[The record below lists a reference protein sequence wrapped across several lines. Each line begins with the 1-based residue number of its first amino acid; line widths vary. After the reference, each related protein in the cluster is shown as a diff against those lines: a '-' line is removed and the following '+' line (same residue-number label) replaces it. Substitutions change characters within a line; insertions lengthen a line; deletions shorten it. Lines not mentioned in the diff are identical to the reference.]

1 MLSASQEVWLNRTL
15 GLYRAALVVLP
26 AHLRDRYGDQLV
38 STFRDVSTHS
48 IQRHGWPGAVSVWG
62 RMFLELFLAAP
73 RERLSNW
80 QFFQTGRQRSHRQDS
95 HSNIGDFMTTF
106 AHNVRLALRQL
117 RRNPV
122 FALAAIGTLALS
134 IGANTAIF
142 TVLHSVI
149 LQRLSYDQPDEI
161 AAVWLEFRR
170 PGSTRGREIVAS
182 EPEYLEFRNQTTSFA
197 SVAAYWVGETNLGG
211 IEEPARVGSAGVSA
225 NFLETLRVTP
235 TLGRSFIAGDDI
247 PGAEPVALLTHG
259 LWVRS
264 FGADSGIV
272 GSTVLVNGVSSTVVG
287 ILPQT
292 FRFPGHDVQLI
303 RPNIIDTQN
312 PEGRASHYL
321 SILGRLQP
329 GVTLATARAETEVL
343 MNAWRSEFP
352 EQHGPSAETHPLVMT
367 SLHERLVGDVRP
379 ALNLLSGAVGLVLLI
394 ACANVAGL
402 MLARAETRHREMAI
416 RTAIGAGRSRL
427 VSQMLTESVVIA
439 LLGGALG
446 LGLAQLGVNAIVT
459 AGPADL
465 PRQDNLSMNFVVLA
479 FTALISLITGI
490 AFGIAPAIAAARSS
504 VAHAFKESSTG
515 STTGRRRLTFRR
527 TLIVSEIAIA
537 LVLAIGAALLIKSLA
552 QLRRTDPG
560 FDPTGVVT
568 MEFSLNSAL
577 YPETTDVARFH
588 RNLNERL
595 AAIPG
600 VTASGAVR
608 RLPLTGSPGFETLSL
623 VGRPSVEDGP
633 SWNAQYQVA
642 SAGFFD
648 ALSVPIKAGRKF
660 NERDGESSPPVAITN
675 ERMAQL
681 FWPDED
687 AIGQQV
693 QVGNFPDNA
702 NPVMTIVGVVGD
714 VRQASL
720 VEDVNPQLFVPR
732 QQAGAIYGGFV
743 TRVSTLAVR
752 ADTDPSATILS
763 VRNAIG
769 ELDPNLPLANIQTM
783 QHVLSRSMSDERF
796 TSTVMGLFSGLA
808 LILGAVGIYGLM
820 AYSVAQQTREIGVRM
835 ALGADG
841 RSVRQAVVKHGL
853 ILSMTGIGIGLLVAL
868 GLSRFMSG
876 LVFNLGVRDPFVFG
890 SIPLLLFVTSLLAAY
905 LPARK
910 AAAVDLRTYRQEKRR
925 PSIR

>member
-1 MLSASQEVWLNRTL
+1 MTLSASQEIWLRRTL

-26 AHLRDRYGDQLV
+26 QAFRDRYADQLV
-38 STFRDVSTHS
+38 STFRDVSIHS
-48 IQRHGWPGAVSVWG
+48 MQRHHWPSMVFVWG

-80 QFFQTGRQRSHRQDS
+80 QFFHTGSRDSHRQDS

-106 AHNVRLALRQL
+106 AHNVRVALRQL
-117 RRNPV
+117 RRNPI
-122 FALAAIGTLALS
+122 FAIAAITTLALS

-149 LQRLSYDQPDEI
+149 LQRLSYDQPNEI

-170 PGSTRGREIVAS
+170 RGSTTGREIAAS
-182 EPEYLEFRNQTTSFA
+182 EPEYLEFRDQTSSFV
-197 SVAAYWVGETNLGG
+197 SVSGYWVGESNLGG
-211 IEEPARVGSAGVSA
+211 IEEPVRVGSAGVSA

-235 TLGRSFIAGDDI
+235 AFGRSLNAADDV
-247 PGAEPVALLTHG
+247 PGSEPVMLLMHG

-272 GSTVLVNGVSSTVVG
+272 GRTVLVNGVSSTVIGV
-287 ILPQT
+287 LPPT
-292 FRFPGHDVQLI
+292 FRFPGSDVQLI

-312 PEGRASHYL
+312 PAGRASHYL
-321 SILGRLQP
+321 SILGRLRP
-329 GVTLATARAETEVL
+329 GVTLPTARAETDVL
-343 MNAWRSEFP
+343 MEAWRVGFP
-352 EQHGPSAETHPLVMT
+352 DRHGPSAEGHPLVMT

-379 ALNLLSGAVGLVLLI
+379 ALKLLSGAVGLVLLI

-427 VSQMLTESVVIA
+427 FGQVLTESVVIA
-439 LLGGALG
+439 LLAGALG
-446 LGLAQLGVNAIVT
+446 LGLAQLGVNAIIA

-479 FTALISLITGI
+479 FAASISLVTGI
-490 AFGIAPAIAAARSS
+490 VFGIAPAVAAARSG
-504 VAHAFKESSTG
+504 VAQAFKESSIG
-515 STTGRRRLTFRR
+515 STAGRRRLTFRR
-527 TLIVSEIAIA
+527 TLVVGEIATA

-552 QLRRTDPG
+552 QLRRSDPG
-560 FDPTGVVT
+560 FNPTGVVT

-577 YPETTDVARFH
+577 YPEATDVTRFH
-588 RNLNERL
+588 RSLNERL

-608 RLPLTGSPGFETLSL
+608 RLPLTGSPGWETLSL
-623 VGRPSVEDGP
+623 VGREPVEDGP
-633 SWNAQYQVA
+633 SWNAQYQVVG
-642 SAGFFD
+642 AGFFD
-648 ALSVPIKAGRKF
+648 ALSVPIKTGRKF
-660 NERDGESSPPVAITN
+660 TQRDGETAPPVAIVN
-675 ERMAQL
+675 ELMAQL

-687 AIGQQV
+687 AVGQQV
-693 QVGNFPDNA
+693 QIGQFPGNT
-702 NPVMTIVGVVGD
+702 NPVMTIVGVVGNMQ
-714 VRQASL
+714 QANL
-720 VEDVNPQLFVPR
+720 VENVSPQLFVPR
-732 QQAGAIYGGFV
+732 QQAGAIYDGFM
-743 TRVSTLAVR
+743 TRMSTLAVR
-752 ADTDPSATILS
+752 ANTHPSAAILS
-763 VRNAIG
+763 VRTAIT

-841 RSVRQAVVKHGL
+841 RSVRQAVVRHGL
-853 ILSMTGIGIGLLVAL
+853 TLSLAGIGIGLLVAF
-868 GLSRFMSG
+868 GLSRFMTG
-876 LVFNLGVRDPFVFG
+876 LVFDLDVRDPIVFV
-890 SIPLLLFVTSLLAAY
+890 SIPLLLFVTSVLAAY

-910 AAAVDLRTYRQEKRR
+910 AAAIDPMTAMRCE
-925 PSIR
+925 